1 MMRSAALAL
10 ALAAPAAS
18 AQEPWSFRLTPY
30 VRAPALDT
38 EAAAGGGGG
47 ASASTSV
54 LEVLEGAALVTGA
67 AGRLC
72 AARRRQYLN
81 LGERATGTGGADRG
95 RHRPRGRR
103 PARRGARRRAGQ
115 VAGGGVDFDAAP
127 AASVRRTWV
136 GPIVGVRAR
145 HVLGPRLSAEALGT
159 VGRLGV
165 GSDLQWG
172 AVGRAAFLIDGRFT
186 AAAGWRHLFL
196 DFDDDKLV
204 LEMTMSGPFVALDIA
219 F

>member
-1 MMRSAALAL
+1 MTRAAAPAL

-18 AQEPWSFRLTPY
+18 AQEPWSFRPTPN
-30 VRAPALDT
+30 VQAPALDT
-38 EAAAGGGGG
+38 EAAVGGGG
-47 ASASTSV
+47 ASASTAV
-54 LEVLEGAALVTGA
+54 LEAPEGAALVTGA

-81 LGERATGTGGADRG
+81 FGELATGTGVADRG

-103 PARRGARRRAGQ
+103 PARRGARRRAGL
-115 VAGGGVDFDAAP
+115 VAGGGVDVDAAP

-136 GPIVGVRAR
+136 DPIFGARAR
-145 HVLGPRLSAEALGT
+145 QALGPRLSVEALGT
-159 VGRLGV
+159 VCGLGV

-172 AVGRAAFLIDGRFT
+172 AVGRAAFPIDDRFT
-186 AAAGWRHLFL
+186 AGAGWRHLFL
-196 DFDDDKLV
+196 DCDDVRLV